1 MPQTPT
7 AEKTAKTDAELVSS
21 YLDDGDQRAFSQL
34 LARHQERLY
43 GYLVG
48 MVRDREVANDLF
60 QETMFRA
67 IQAMHDRRGSYQEQQ
82 GRWLAWT
89 MRIARN
95 AALDWL
101 RSRKKWSDVD
111 RGSNEDEGASFWDRL
126 PDEAPDAQTLLGRD
140 TLWADV
146 EQAIDTLPPEQREV
160 VLMRHQSELTFRE
173 IAELTGVSINT
184 ALGRMRYALIN
195 LRKTLEP
202 EYFDE
207 TTADVPGAPRRPPE
221 TVR

>member
-1 MPQTPT
+1 MPPP
-7 AEKTAKTDAELVSS
+7 TDAELVTA

-34 LARHQERLY
+34 LARHKERIY

-60 QETMFRA
+60 QESMFRA
-67 IQAMHDRRGSYQEQQ
+67 IQAMHRRRGAYESQ

-101 RSRKKWSDVD
+101 RAQKKFSDVD
-111 RGSNEDEGASFWDRL
+111 KFSNEDEGSSFWDRL
-126 PDEAPDAQTLLGRD
+126 PDRAPDASSLLNRAD
-140 TLWADV
+140 LWKEV
-146 EQAIDTLPPEQREV
+146 EAAIEQLPPEQREV

-173 IAELTGVSINT
+173 IAELTDVSINT

-195 LRKTLEP
+195 LRKILDP
-202 EYFDE
+202 EWFAEID
-207 TTADVPGAPRRPPE
+207 ADLPGAPTRDE
-221 TVR
+221 SVA

>member
-1 MPQTPT
+1 MPL
-7 AEKTAKTDAELVSS
+7 TDAELVTA
-21 YLDDGDQRAFSQL
+21 YLDEGDQRAFSQL
-34 LARHQERLY
+34 LSRHQERIY
-43 GYLVG
+43 SYLVG
-48 MVRDREVANDLF
+48 MVRDRDVANDLF

-67 IQAMHDRRGSYQEQQ
+67 IQAMHRRRGSYESQ

-101 RSRKKWSDVD
+101 RAKKKFSDVD
-111 RGSNEDEGASFWDRL
+111 KFNNEDEGASFWDRL
-126 PDEAPDAQTLLGRD
+126 PDTAPDADVLLNRAG
-140 TLWADV
+140 LWSEV
-146 EQAIDTLPPEQREV
+146 EEAIDQLPPEQREV

-195 LRKTLEP
+195 LRKILDP
-202 EYFDE
+202 EWFE
-207 TTADVPGAPRRPPE
+207 GVTADVPGAPKPKD
-221 TVR
+221 TAAA

>member
-1 MPQTPT
+1 MPPP
-7 AEKTAKTDAELVSS
+7 TDAELVTA

-34 LARHQERLY
+34 LSRHQDRIY

-48 MVRDREVANDLF
+48 MVKDREVANDLF
-60 QETMFRA
+60 QESMFRA
-67 IQAMHDRRGSYQEQQ
+67 IQAMHRRRGAYESQ

-101 RSRKKWSDVD
+101 RARKKFSDVD
-111 RGSNEDEGASFWDRL
+111 KFSNEDEGTSFWDRL
-126 PDEAPDAQTLLGRD
+126 PDEAPDASSLLNRAD
-140 TLWADV
+140 LWHEV
-146 EQAIDTLPPEQREV
+146 EAAIEQLPPEQREV

-173 IAELTGVSINT
+173 IAELTDVSINT

-195 LRKTLEP
+195 LRKILDP
-202 EYFDE
+202 EWFAGVS
-207 TTADVPGAPRRPPE
+207 ADLPGAPAPRDE
-221 TVR
+221 SVA

>member
-1 MPQTPT
+1 MPPP
-7 AEKTAKTDAELVSS
+7 TDAELVTA

-34 LARHQERLY
+34 LARHKERIY

-60 QETMFRA
+60 QESMFRA
-67 IQAMHDRRGSYQEQQ
+67 IQAMHRRRGAYESQ

-101 RSRKKWSDVD
+101 RARKKFSDVD
-111 RGSNEDEGASFWDRL
+111 KFSNEDEGTSFWDRL
-126 PDEAPDAQTLLGRD
+126 PDEAPDASSLLNRAD
-140 TLWADV
+140 LWQEV
-146 EQAIDTLPPEQREV
+146 EAAIEQLPPEQREV

-173 IAELTGVSINT
+173 IAELTDVSINT

-195 LRKTLEP
+195 LRKILDP
-202 EYFDE
+202 EWFAEVD
-207 TTADVPGAPRRPPE
+207 ADLPGAPSRDE
-221 TVR
+221 SVA

>member
-1 MPQTPT
+1 MPPP
-7 AEKTAKTDAELVSS
+7 TDAELVQA

-34 LARHQERLY
+34 LARHQERIF

-48 MVRDREVANDLF
+48 MVKDRDVANDLF
-60 QETMFRA
+60 QETLYRA
-67 IQAMHDRRGSYQEQQ
+67 IQAMHRRRGSYESQ

-101 RSRKKWSDVD
+101 RARKKFSDVD
-111 RGSNEDEGASFWDRL
+111 KFGNEDEGPSFWDRL
-126 PDEAPDAQTLLGRD
+126 PDEAPDADSLLNRAD
-140 TLWADV
+140 LWEEV
-146 EQAIDTLPPEQREV
+146 EAAIDQLPPEQREV

-195 LRKTLEP
+195 LRKILDP
-202 EYFDE
+202 EWFDSVS
-207 TTADVPGAPRRPPE
+207 ADLPGAPTPKDE
-221 TVR
+221 ATA

>member
-1 MPQTPT
+1 MSVR
-7 AEKTAKTDAELVSS
+7 TDAELVQA
-21 YLDDGDQRAFSQL
+21 YLDEGDQLAFSQL
-34 LARHQERLY
+34 LARHQERIF

-60 QETMFRA
+60 QETLYRA
-67 IQAMHDRRGSYQEQQ
+67 IQAMHRRRGSYESQ

-101 RSRKKWSDVD
+101 RAKKKFSDVD
-111 RGSNEDEGASFWDRL
+111 KFSNEDEGASFWDRL
-126 PDEAPDAQTLLGRD
+126 PDEAPVADSLLNRAD
-140 TLWADV
+140 LWEEV
-146 EQAIDTLPPEQREV
+146 EAAIDQLPPEQREV

-195 LRKTLEP
+195 LRKILDP
-202 EYFDE
+202 EWFE
-207 TTADVPGAPRRPPE
+207 GVTADVPGAPKPKE
-221 TVR
+221 S

>member
-1 MPQTPT
+1 MPPDSDADLVT
-7 AEKTAKTDAELVSS
+7 AYVER
-21 YLDDGDQRAFSQL
+21 GDQRAFSQL
-34 LARHQERLY
+34 LARHQERIF
-43 GYLVG
+43 GYLMG
-48 MVRDREVANDLF
+48 MVRDRDVANDLF
-60 QETMFRA
+60 QETLYRA
-67 IQAMHDRRGSYQEQQ
+67 IQAMHERRGSYEQQ

-111 RGSNEDEGASFWDRL
+111 RSAGEDEGPSFWDRL
-126 PDEAPDAQTLLGRD
+126 PDEAPDAQSLLGHAH
-140 TLWADV
+140 LWEEV
-146 EQAIDTLPPEQREV
+146 EAAIEKLPPEQREV

-195 LRKTLEP
+195 LRKILEP
-202 EYFDE
+202 EWFEDS
-207 TTADVPGAPRRPPE
+207 TPADLPGAPRR
-221 TVR
+221 

>member
-1 MPQTPT
+1 MP
-7 AEKTAKTDAELVSS
+7 AATDAELVIA
-21 YLDDGDQRAFSQL
+21 YVEHGDQRAFSQL
-34 LARHQERLY
+34 LARHQERIF
-43 GYLVG
+43 GYLMG

-60 QETMFRA
+60 QETLYRA
-67 IQAMHDRRGSYQEQQ
+67 IQAMHERRGSYESQ

-111 RGSNEDEGASFWDRL
+111 KSFGDEEGTSFWDRL
-126 PDEAPDAQTLLGRD
+126 PDEAPDAQSLLGRSH
-140 TLWADV
+140 LWEEV
-146 EQAIDTLPPEQREV
+146 EAAIEQLPPEQREV

-195 LRKTLEP
+195 LRKILEP
-202 EYFDE
+202 EWFEDS
-207 TTADVPGAPRRPPE
+207 TADVPGAPRRG
-221 TVR
+221 

>member
-1 MPQTPT
+1 MP
-7 AEKTAKTDAELVSS
+7 AATDADLVTA
-21 YLDDGDQRAFSQL
+21 YVERGDQRAFSQL
-34 LARHQERLY
+34 LARHQERIF
-43 GYLVG
+43 GYLMG

-60 QETMFRA
+60 QETLYRA
-67 IQAMHDRRGSYQEQQ
+67 IQAMHERRGSYESQ

-111 RGSNEDEGASFWDRL
+111 KGFGDEEGTSFWDRL
-126 PDEAPDAQTLLGRD
+126 PDEAPDAQSLLGRAH
-140 TLWADV
+140 LWEEV
-146 EQAIDTLPPEQREV
+146 EAAIEQLPPEQREV

-195 LRKTLEP
+195 LRKILEP
-202 EYFDE
+202 EWFEDS
-207 TTADVPGAPRRPPE
+207 TADVPGAPRRS
-221 TVR
+221 

>member
-1 MPQTPT
+1 MPPP
-7 AEKTAKTDAELVSS
+7 TDAELVTA

-34 LARHQERLY
+34 LARHKERIY

-60 QETMFRA
+60 QESMFRA
-67 IQAMHDRRGSYQEQQ
+67 IQAMHRRRGAYESQ

-101 RSRKKWSDVD
+101 RARKKFSDVD
-111 RGSNEDEGASFWDRL
+111 KFSNEDEGASFWDRL
-126 PDEAPDAQTLLGRD
+126 PDEAPDASSLLNRAD
-140 TLWADV
+140 LWQEV
-146 EQAIDTLPPEQREV
+146 EAAIEQLPPEQREV

-173 IAELTGVSINT
+173 IAELTDVSINT

-195 LRKTLEP
+195 LRKILDP
-202 EYFDE
+202 EWFAEVD
-207 TTADVPGAPRRPPE
+207 ADLPGAPSRDE
-221 TVR
+221 SVA

>member
-1 MPQTPT
+1 MS
-7 AEKTAKTDAELVSS
+7 ARTDAELVQA
-21 YLDDGDQRAFSQL
+21 YLDEGDQLAFSQL
-34 LARHQERLY
+34 LARHQERIF

-60 QETMFRA
+60 QETLYRA
-67 IQAMHDRRGSYQEQQ
+67 IQAMHRRRGSYESQ

-101 RSRKKWSDVD
+101 RAKKKFSDVD
-111 RGSNEDEGASFWDRL
+111 KFSNEDEGASFWDRL
-126 PDEAPDAQTLLGRD
+126 PDEAPVADSLLNRAD
-140 TLWADV
+140 LWEQV
-146 EQAIDTLPPEQREV
+146 EAAIDQLPPEQREV

-195 LRKTLEP
+195 LRKILDP
-202 EYFDE
+202 EWFE
-207 TTADVPGAPRRPPE
+207 GVTADVPGVPKPKEA
-221 TVR
+221 

>member
-1 MPQTPT
+1 MPPP
-7 AEKTAKTDAELVSS
+7 TDAELVTA

-34 LARHQERLY
+34 LARHQDRIY

-48 MVRDREVANDLF
+48 MVKDREVANDLF
-60 QETMFRA
+60 QETLYRA
-67 IQAMHDRRGSYQEQQ
+67 IQAMHRRRGAYESQ

-101 RSRKKWSDVD
+101 RAQKKFSDVD
-111 RGSNEDEGASFWDRL
+111 KFSNEDEGASFWDRL
-126 PDEAPDAQTLLGRD
+126 PDEAPDASSLLNRAD
-140 TLWADV
+140 LWQEV
-146 EQAIDTLPPEQREV
+146 EAAIEQLPPEQREV

-173 IAELTGVSINT
+173 IAELTDVSINT

-195 LRKTLEP
+195 LRKILDP
-202 EYFDE
+202 EWFAGVS
-207 TTADVPGAPRRPPE
+207 ADLPGAPAPRDE
-221 TVR
+221 SVA